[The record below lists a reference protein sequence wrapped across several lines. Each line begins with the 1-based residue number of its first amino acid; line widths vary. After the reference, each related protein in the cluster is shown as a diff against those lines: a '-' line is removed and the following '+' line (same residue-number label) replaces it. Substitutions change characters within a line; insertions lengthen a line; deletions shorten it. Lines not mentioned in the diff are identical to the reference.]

1 MEGLSFSSE
10 HVSGDCCLPAIAHA
24 DFDSGR
30 VPKQAK
36 KHDAGLRTRS
46 RQHSITSRDPG
57 WQTQVAGA
65 VEWPSTNG
73 HTASINDVVDR
84 IIITTSNIHPARC
97 QSTTTKPP

>member
-1 MEGLSFSSE
+1 MEGLSFSRE
-10 HVSGDCCLPAIAHA
+10 HVSDDLCLPVIAHT

-36 KHDAGLRTRS
+36 KHDAGLGTRS
-46 RQHSITSRDPG
+46 EQHSITSRDPS

-65 VEWPSTNG
+65 AEWPSTNG
-73 HTASINDVVDR
+73 HTTSINDVVER
-84 IIITTSNIHPARC
+84 MVTRSNIHPARC